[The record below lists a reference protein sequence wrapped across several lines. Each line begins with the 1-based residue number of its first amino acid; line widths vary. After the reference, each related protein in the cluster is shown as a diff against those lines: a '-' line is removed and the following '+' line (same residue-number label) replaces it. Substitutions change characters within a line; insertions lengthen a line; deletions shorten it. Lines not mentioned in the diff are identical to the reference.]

1 VGLTTVAD
9 IQNNSTN
16 TTNQATGA
24 HKLGEVPDGLWV
36 KCERC
41 GGSLYRKELDKDLR
55 VCKHCGH
62 HFRLGA
68 HERIAI
74 TADAGTF
81 VERDRDMRHS
91 DPLHFPDYREL
102 TLSDEQRTGLRDAV
116 VWGECTIGGFPVA
129 LAVADFSFRGGSMGS
144 VVGEK
149 VTRAIDHAVEARQP
163 VVIFCASGGARMQE
177 GILSLMQMAKTAAA
191 AGRLH
196 RAGLPYITALTDP
209 TTAGTLAS
217 YASLSD
223 IIIAEPGARLYFAG
237 PRVIEQN
244 LKIKVPP
251 DLLSSEFHLQHGMV
265 DMVVHRR
272 DLSATLSRLLRLL
285 S

>member
-1 VGLTTVAD
+1 MAD
-9 IQNNSTN
+9 APQNPTSATRRP
-16 TTNQATGA
+16 TGA
-24 HKLGEVPDGLWV
+24 HKLGDVPDGLWV

-41 GGSLYRKELDKDLR
+41 AGSLYRKELDKDLR
-55 VCKHCGH
+55 VCKHCGY

-68 HERIAI
+68 YERVAI
-74 TADAGTF
+74 TADPGSF
-81 VERDRDMRHS
+81 VEHDRDMRHD
-91 DPLHFPDYREL
+91 DPLQFPDYREL
-102 TLSDEQRTGLRDAV
+102 TASDEQRTGLRDAII
-116 VWGECTIGGFPVA
+116 WGDCTIGGFPTA

-149 VTRAIDHAVEARQP
+149 VARALEHGIEARMP
-163 VVIFCASGGARMQE
+163 VVIFCTSGGARMQE
-177 GILSLMQMAKTAAA
+177 GVLSLMQMAKTTAA

-196 RAGLPYITALTDP
+196 RSGLPYLTVLTDP

-223 IIIAEPGARLYFAG
+223 VIIAEPGARLYFAG

-265 DMVVHRR
+265 DLVVHRR
-272 DLSATLSRLLRLL
+272 DLPATLTRLLRLL